1 MNKRTFLS
9 VLSALALL
17 VSVPRDVR
25 AEGSAPPDAEKLLAR
40 LIDAVKT
47 ESYDAFLADA
57 DASMKKQLSRQQFEG
72 LCGLYTKPLKKGY
85 SLTYFGQLM
94 KKGMVVYVWKVAAVA
109 APEEVLVRMAVKDG
123 KVTGVLVQ

>member
-9 VLSALALL
+9 ILSALALL
-17 VSVPRDVR
+17 VSVPRVAR
-25 AEGSAPPDAEKLLAR
+25 AEGSAPPEADKLLAH
-40 LIDAVKT
+40 LIEAVKA

-57 DASMKKQLSRQQFEG
+57 DANMKKQLSHQQFEG

-85 SLTYFGQLM
+85 ALTYFGQLM
-94 KKGMVVYVWKVAAVA
+94 KKGMVVYVWKVAAVG

-123 KVTGVLVQ
+123 KVAGVLVQ